1 MYLESTNDSKAEVEE
16 VCFKQLKKS
25 WKKNG
30 REMGEYFQVSQ
41 SAQGV
46 K

>member
-25 WKKNG
+25 WKNG